1 MKVEDFE
8 KAVDALSCSVHI
20 DEMKLRGSHVRQC
33 LGHTDTLLILWDDGG
48 RAFGID
54 VSDCHDPQH
63 EDYNTWDYDR
73 RMTDFDLKFE

>member
-1 MKVEDFE
+1 M
-8 KAVDALSCSVHI
+8 AV
-20 DEMKLRGSHVRQC
+20 
-33 LGHTDTLLILWDDGG
+33 
-48 RAFGID
+48 AFGID